1 MYVHMFLSG
10 VLFWLEVRV
19 GVWKREG
26 AQEKKEQELHL
37 YVSTEKSSNF
47 LLPLLSP

>member
-1 MYVHMFLSG
+1 MFLSG

-19 GVWKREG
+19 GACVIWMREG